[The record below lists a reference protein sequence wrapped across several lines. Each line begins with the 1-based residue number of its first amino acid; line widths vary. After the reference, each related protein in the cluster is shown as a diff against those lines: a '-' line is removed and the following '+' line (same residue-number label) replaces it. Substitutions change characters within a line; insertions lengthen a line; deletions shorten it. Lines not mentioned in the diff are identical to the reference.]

1 MPQVKNAQ
9 LTLPRSGARVTI
21 NITYE
26 AVFSEFERRLAGLGL
41 KFQEQITLIG
51 VDPPGGTTGLNVFT
65 IVRSLPV
72 SDGAGE
78 ISVPRIFSTP
88 FTRSSLD
95 EDPSSP
101 FVGPDFDEDEYR
113 ARIRIIAVGLPP
125 AATPDAFTTQAVLGG
140 GVIQPVAA
148 AKA

>member
-9 LTLPRSGARVTI
+9 LTLPRAGANVTI
-21 NITYE
+21 NITYD

-65 IVRSLPV
+65 ILRSIPV
-72 SDGAGE
+72 SNGAGE
-78 ISVPRIFSTP
+78 TSVPRIFSTP
-88 FTRSSLD
+88 FSRNSLD
-95 EDPSSP
+95 EDPSP
-101 FVGPDFDEDEYR
+101 FLGPDFDEDEFR
-113 ARIRIIAVGLPP
+113 ARIRILAVGLPP
-125 AATPDAFTTQAVLGG
+125 AVTPDAFTTQAVLGG
-140 GVIQPVAA
+140 LVAQPVAA